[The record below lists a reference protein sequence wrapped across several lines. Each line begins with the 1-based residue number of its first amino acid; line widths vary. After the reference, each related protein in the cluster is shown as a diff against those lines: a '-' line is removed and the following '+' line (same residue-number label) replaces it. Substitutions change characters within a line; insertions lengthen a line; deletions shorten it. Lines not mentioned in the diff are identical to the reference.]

1 MPLPPLVRPVSVTP
15 YLACSPVIA
24 CTHPAIRSRARELIR
39 GTSTEFEQI
48 QRMYTYVRD
57 GIYHSVDAGQ
67 SKLIWKTPQV
77 IVAGHALCFM
87 KSHLFVSLCRSVGIP
102 AGLCYQR
109 LKTENGTYVLHG
121 LSAVWIDDHERWV
134 RLDPRGNK
142 PGVDAQ
148 FNPDGDER
156 IAFPNMED
164 PAEWLDPHIY
174 PEPWEAVMH
183 LLKNATDVS
192 SFISASAQIQVPT
205 RHMHRPSSILP
216 VPV

>member
-24 CTHPAIRSRARELIR
+24 CTHSAIRSRARELIR
-39 GTSTEFEQI
+39 GTSTEYEQI
-48 QRMYTYVRD
+48 QCLYTYVRD
-57 GIYHSVDAGQ
+57 EISHSVDAGQ
-67 SKLIWKTPQV
+67 SRLIWKTPQV
-77 IVAGHALCFM
+77 MTAGHALCVI

-109 LKTENGTYVLHG
+109 LKKEDGTYVLHG
-121 LSAVWIDDHERWV
+121 LAAVWIEDDGRWI

-148 FNPDGDER
+148 FNPDGAEQ
-156 IAFPNMED
+156 IAYPDMED
-164 PAEWLDPHIY
+164 QGEWLDPHIY
-174 PEPWEAVMH
+174 PEPWDAVMH
-183 LLKNATDVS
+183 LLQVSPDVP
-192 SFISASAQIQVPT
+192 SFISATAQILSPP
-205 RHMHRPSSILP
+205 RHTHRPSSSLP